1 MNDEMQKQLMWL
13 SEVDVKT
20 LVDKGKD
27 YGDSWKRRGGVGAF
41 MMLARKWDRLEGQV
55 QKEPKWDVF
64 EHGTNDTR
72 TEGILDDL
80 SDLRRYLLLVEAEIR
95 NRRAVARTRQ
105 SPDLGYPG
113 PVVGPQAGPVEFR
126 GLKYR
131 VNVDPSWVQIY
142 PDSVQIVPHVHTD
155 KTGQGNPFGYDPY
168 EDSRPAPGVGGGGVS
183 GVPGVDCDGVR
194 NGSRK

>member
-95 NRRAVARTRQ
+95 NRRAAARAKQ
-105 SPDLGYPG
+105 SPVLQYPG
-113 PVVGPQAGPVEFR
+113 PVVGPSFGPIEKV
-126 GLKYR
+126 YS
-131 VNVDPSWVQIY
+131 PSTYEAIY
-142 PDSVQIVPHVHTD
+142 PDSVQVNVPYVHPGT
-155 KTGQGNPFGYDPY
+155 TGQAHPFGFDPY
-168 EDSRPAPGVGGGGVS
+168 EDARPTPCLDSGGVS
-183 GVPGVDCDGVR
+183 GVSGVDCDGIR
-194 NGSRK
+194 SGSSE